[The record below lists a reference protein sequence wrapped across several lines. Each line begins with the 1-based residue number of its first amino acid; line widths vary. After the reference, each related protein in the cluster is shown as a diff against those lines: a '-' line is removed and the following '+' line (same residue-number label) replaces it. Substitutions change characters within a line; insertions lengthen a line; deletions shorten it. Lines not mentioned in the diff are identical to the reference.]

1 MHDNYFQE
9 RDLKEYN
16 KYIIYVIYLEVIVN
30 IFKKWKKH
38 CTSCDILNLTYDYK
52 NIELG
57 SSIQVNNI
65 YILKKKNDLIFFVK
79 KDNWKKYIGV
89 NRDWLTDLYG
99 KAFSNNCLYKSTDL
113 KKIKRCYESDIPK
126 ELIEET
132 FDELIKYK
140 DDLKSILEDKKKE
153 EFYK

>member
-1 MHDNYFQE
+1 M
-9 RDLKEYN
+9 
-16 KYIIYVIYLEVIVN
+16 N
-30 IFKKWKKH
+30 IFKKLKEKWIRH
-38 CTSCDILNLTYDYK
+38 SNIYDILNLTYDYK
-52 NIELG
+52 NIELD
-57 SSIQVNNI
+57 SPIQVNNI

-79 KDNWKKYIGV
+79 KDNWKKYIGI
-89 NRDWLTDLYG
+89 NRDWFTDLSG
-99 KAFSNNCLYKSTDL
+99 NDFSNDHLYKSTDL

>member
-1 MHDNYFQE
+1 M
-9 RDLKEYN
+9 
-16 KYIIYVIYLEVIVN
+16 YL
-30 IFKKWKKH
+30 FKKWREYKKQWIKH
-38 CTSCDILNLTYDYK
+38 YTICSVLNLTYDYK
-52 NIELG
+52 NIELN

-65 YILKKKNDLIFFVK
+65 HILKKKNDLIFFVK
-79 KDNWKKYIGV
+79 KNNWKKYIGV
-89 NRDWLTDLYG
+89 NRDWLTDLCG
-99 KAFSNNCLYKSTDL
+99 NDFSNDHLYKSIDL

>member
-1 MHDNYFQE
+1 MKFF
-9 RDLKEYN
+9 RKCKEY
-16 KYIIYVIYLEVIVN
+16 KERLVKRSKIY
-30 IFKKWKKH
+30 
-38 CTSCDILNLTYDYK
+38 DILNLTYDYK

-57 SSIQVNNI
+57 SPIQVNNI

-79 KDNWKKYIGV
+79 KDNWKKYIGM
-89 NRDWLTDLYG
+89 NRDWLTDSWG
-99 KAFSNNCLYKSTDL
+99 NDFSNDHLYKSTDL
-113 KKIKRCYESDIPK
+113 KKIKICYESDVPK

-140 DDLKSILEDKKKE
+140 NDLKSILEDEKKE

>member
-1 MHDNYFQE
+1 M
-9 RDLKEYN
+9 
-16 KYIIYVIYLEVIVN
+16 N
-30 IFKKWKKH
+30 IFKKWKECKERLVKH
-38 CTSCDILNLTYDYK
+38 SKIYGILNLTYDYK

-57 SSIQVNNI
+57 SPIQVNNI
-65 YILKKKNDLIFFVK
+65 YILKKKNDLMLFVK

-89 NRDWLTDLYG
+89 NRDWLTDSYG
-99 KAFSNNCLYKSTDL
+99 NDFSNDHLYKSTDL
-113 KKIKRCYESDIPK
+113 KKIKRCYESDVPK

>member
-1 MHDNYFQE
+1 MNLF
-9 RDLKEYN
+9 RKWREY
-16 KYIIYVIYLEVIVN
+16 
-30 IFKKWKKH
+30 KKQWINH
-38 CTSCDILNLTYDYK
+38 CTICGILNLTYDYK

-57 SSIQVNNI
+57 SPIQVNNI

-79 KDNWKKYIGV
+79 KDNWKKYIGI
-89 NRDWLTDLYG
+89 NRDWFTDSWG
-99 KAFSNNCLYKSTDL
+99 NDFSNDHLYKSTDL
-113 KKIKRCYESDIPK
+113 KKIKKCYESDIPK